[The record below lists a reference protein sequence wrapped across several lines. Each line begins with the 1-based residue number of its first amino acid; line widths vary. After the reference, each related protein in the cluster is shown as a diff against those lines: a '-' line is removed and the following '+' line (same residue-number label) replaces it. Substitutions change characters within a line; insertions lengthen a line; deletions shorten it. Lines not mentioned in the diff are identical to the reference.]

1 MSHQK
6 LEGEFVLTKK
16 PIASTSSPSPT
27 PVIQD
32 ETARSGASNNNH
44 HRKSMRFFH
53 SLGQYPSNVT
63 FLNQEA
69 DEEVIL
75 VIRRD
80 FITNISW
87 ILSMSGLALLPIL
100 LFVLFPVFL
109 PAISFSTELIAF
121 SLAFYYVLVFG
132 LTLLYFSIWYF
143 NVAIVT
149 NKRIVD
155 LDVPNIL
162 VRHLSEA
169 RLNAIVDISYSQV
182 GGIRSFF
189 DYGNVEIQTEALVQN
204 VEFDRAPNPNLI
216 RKIIGELIVDKKIT

>member
-1 MSHQK
+1 MHK
-6 LEGEFVLTKK
+6 NNLKGEFILTTK
-16 PIASTSSPSPT
+16 PTSNATITTTPEAATIA
-27 PVIQD
+27 QN
-32 ETARSGASNNNH
+32 GHNH
-44 HRKSMRFFH
+44 KHTSMRFFH

-80 FITNISW
+80 FITNVPWIISV
-87 ILSMSGLALLPIL
+87 SALALLPIL
-100 LFVLFPVFL
+100 LFILFPIFL
-109 PAISFSTELIAF
+109 PAIAVSSTLIF
-121 SLAFYYVLVFG
+121 LSLSFYYLVVFG
-132 LTLLYFSIWYF
+132 FTVLYFAIWYF

-162 VRHLSEA
+162 IRHLSEA
-169 RLNAIVDISYSQV
+169 RLSAIVDISYSQV

-189 DYGNVEIQTEALVQN
+189 DYGNVDAQTEALTQN
-204 VEFDRAPNPNLI
+204 IEFDRAPNPNLI
-216 RKIIGELIVDKKIT
+216 RKIIGELIVDLGTE